1 MANHNLNVFKQ
12 GYYSWRRPFH
22 NIRQFFRNIKYAWQ
36 RATKGYCKA
45 DVWDLSNYW
54 QSLMIDSLKD
64 FEVSTNGYPAN
75 MSDEQWHRILHLV
88 LYNLQ
93 EGEFESHTNIYADVF
108 AEMLDRRPRESV
120 KNADGT
126 VSVTYAPP
134 TEEDKDL
141 TEHYFAEEQRLRRV
155 EDYHLQEGL
164 RLLID
169 NWRDL
174 WY

>member
-1 MANHNLNVFKQ
+1 MKDLNVFKF
-12 GYYSWRRPFH
+12 GYYSWRCPLR

-36 RATKGYCKA
+36 RAIKGYCKA
-45 DVWDLSNYW
+45 DIWDLSNYW
-54 QSLMIDSLKD
+54 QSLMINSLKD
-64 FEVSTNGYPAN
+64 FEDSTNGYPGN
-75 MSDEQWHRILHLV
+75 MSDEQWHHILHLI
-88 LYNLQ
+88 LYHLQ
-93 EGEFESHTNIYADVF
+93 EGELESHTNIYEDVF
-108 AEMLDRRPRESV
+108 SEMLDRRPRESI

-126 VSVTYAPP
+126 ITVTYASQ